1 MKVILAHGSP
11 DSTHAKEVEKVAAA
25 VSKRLGEA
33 VAAAF
38 LSDNQLPRNADVVP
52 LFLGAGV
59 HLTKDTPRLAENSDC
74 TLLPSLG
81 SHTEGIVTLVS
92 TSQADKTIF
101 LLYQPDGFERLQAA
115 LQPCGQIAFLHGEPS
130 LSAVLQQMHEIS
142 VTVQPLLLFP
152 GRSLAR
158 VRAMVANSSTP
169 NARIAPVLC
178 ELDGFAELV
187 ANCFRGNS

>member
-11 DSTHAKEVEKVAAA
+11 DSTHAKEVKKVASA
-25 VSKRLGEA
+25 VSQRLGEA
-33 VAAAF
+33 VTAAF
-38 LSDNQLPRNADVVP
+38 LSDNQLPCNADVVP

-59 HLTKDTPRLAENSDC
+59 HLTKDTPRLTNNSDC

-81 SHTEGIVTLVS
+81 SHTEQIVALVR
-92 TSQADKTIF
+92 TSQADKAIF
-101 LLYQPDGFERLQAA
+101 LLYQSDGFERLQAA
-115 LQPCGQIAFLHGEPS
+115 LQPYGQIAFLHGEPS
-130 LSAVLQQMHEIS
+130 LSAVLQQHESS

-169 NARIAPVLC
+169 NTRIAPVLC
-178 ELDGFAELV
+178 ELDGFAERV
-187 ANCFRGNS
+187 ANCFRENS

>member
-1 MKVILAHGSP
+1 MKVLLAHGSP
-11 DSTHAKEVEKVAAA
+11 DSTHAKEVRKVAAA

-33 VAAAF
+33 VTAAF
-38 LSDNQLPRNADVVP
+38 LSDNQLPCNAVVVP

-59 HLTKDTPRLAENSDC
+59 HLTKDTPRLAGNANC

-81 SHTEGIVTLVS
+81 SHTEEIVALVR

-101 LLYQPDGFERLQAA
+101 LFYQSAGFERLQAA
-115 LQPCGQIAFLHGEPS
+115 LQPYGQIAFLHGEPS
-130 LSAVLQQMHEIS
+130 LSAALQQMHENS

-169 NARIAPVLC
+169 NARIGQVLC
-178 ELDGFAELV
+178 ELDGFAERV
-187 ANCFRGNS
+187 ANCFRENS

>member
-11 DSTHAKEVEKVAAA
+11 DSTHAKEVKKVASA
-25 VSKRLGEA
+25 VSQRLGEA
-33 VAAAF
+33 VTAAF
-38 LSDNQLPRNADVVP
+38 LSDNQLPCNADVVP

-59 HLTKDTPRLAENSDC
+59 HLTKDTPSLVGSADC
-74 TLLPSLG
+74 KLLPSLG
-81 SHTEGIVTLVS
+81 SHTEEIVTLVS
-92 TSQADKTIF
+92 SSQADKAIF

-115 LQPCGQIAFLHGEPS
+115 LQPYGQIAFLHGEPS
-130 LSAVLQQMHEIS
+130 LSAVLQQMHESS

-158 VRAMVANSSTP
+158 VRGMVANSPTP

-178 ELDGFAELV
+178 ELEGFAELV
-187 ANCFRGNS
+187 ADCFRENP